1 MPRKFVLAWGSRAP
15 LEVTSTACAPS
26 VGEKRLELL
35 TSKDLTLPQ
44 VVACSKAGLRST
56 VSTSNN
62 SRLLRPADRPTQ
74 LFSTTQSAHAHNRVS
89 DWSSRRKLL
98 QRGFVFPW
106 CSALLSWLP
115 PCMYNL
121 TWESKFVSAIR
132 RNKTPATLDPP
143 PLVFLLLSGTLYRV
157 QRCREWCGRRSW
169 RFWGASP
176 RRRSGWF
183 GSRRASVVQVRA
195 LRTLG

>member
-1 MPRKFVLAWGSRAP
+1 MNHLVGAGNRTLSSVEPFLQVASLELRAKLRLAFKLQLSCIILLRAKITLRVWFSCTLNHPNYSLCRGSS

-98 QRGFVFPW
+98 QRGFVFP
-106 CSALLSWLP
+106 
-115 PCMYNL
+115 
-121 TWESKFVSAIR
+121 
-132 RNKTPATLDPP
+132 
-143 PLVFLLLSGTLYRV
+143 
-157 QRCREWCGRRSW
+157 
-169 RFWGASP
+169 
-176 RRRSGWF
+176 
-183 GSRRASVVQVRA
+183 
-195 LRTLG
+195 